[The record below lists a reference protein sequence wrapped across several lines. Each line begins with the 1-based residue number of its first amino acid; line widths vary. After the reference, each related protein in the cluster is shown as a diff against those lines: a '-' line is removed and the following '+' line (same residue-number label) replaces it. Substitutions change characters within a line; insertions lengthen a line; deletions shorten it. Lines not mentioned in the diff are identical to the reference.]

1 MDTFMSEWMNG
12 RKDGWM
18 EEQMN
23 GWIHII
29 IYYKKD

>member
-23 GWIHII
+23 G
-29 IYYKKD
+29 